1 MSVRKI
7 KLRWKIT
14 IAVLLCVLIV
24 EVVIGVFAISN
35 LKKDLLSTSKQQT
48 IYTAQ
53 VAADMID
60 GDAFAALTNGDEDTD
75 TYIEMFDTLS
85 HFLLDENVAYIYT
98 MRRAGN
104 TAEFVVDTDTEEGSE
119 IGEEY
124 ELYDELEQ
132 ALNGKVIGDDDVT
145 TDEWGSFYTGYA
157 PIHNSNGETV
167 GVVGVD
173 YEVDSINKP
182 IKSMVNKIIIIE
194 LIVLIIAAAIATII
208 GRMMSQN
215 VLMINAKVD
224 ELASA
229 DGDLTK
235 EIDIRSGDEIEN
247 VASSFNQFI
256 GKLRNLMLSVKQNE
270 SKLMQSTKNI
280 NQELDA
286 ASNELADVSA
296 TLEEM
301 SASMSDTNNSV
312 SEIFA
317 ASVEVKDLA
326 DKLHNESKES
336 EEYALSISQS
346 ADEAGKNCNTAKQNM
361 AETLAELEKDLENRI
376 NDTTDINRIIKLT
389 TDIIDIAEQT
399 QMLSLNAS
407 IEAARAGESGKG
419 FAVVAEEIGKLAEAT
434 SNTATEIEEI
444 SKFTV
449 DTVNGLV
456 NVSQSTINLID
467 QNVNHDYEIM
477 AEVGESYS
485 NDSRYF
491 MDRMTNFNSLAKELS
506 SSITQI
512 EEHLNLIQEVVDES
526 TSGITTVSA
535 NAQTINSKL
544 KNVAANSEVN
554 AEIVNELGEVINKF
568 TVE

>member
-24 EVVIGVFAISN
+24 EAVIGIFAISN

-60 GDAFAALTNGDEDTD
+60 GDAFAELTNGDEDTD
-75 TYIEMFDTLS
+75 TYMEMFDALS

-98 MRRAGN
+98 MRRSGN

-132 ALNGKVIGDDDVT
+132 ALNGKIIGDDDVT

-157 PIHNSNGETV
+157 PIHNSKGETV

-173 YEVDSINKP
+173 YEVGSINKP
-182 IKSMVNKIIIIE
+182 IKSMINKIIIIE
-194 LIVLIIAAAIATII
+194 FIVLIIAAVIATVI

-256 GKLRNLMLSVKQNE
+256 GKLRTLMLSIKQNE

-312 SEIFA
+312 SEIFT
-317 ASVEVKDLA
+317 ASIEVKDLA
-326 DKLHNESKES
+326 DKLHDESKES
-336 EEYALSISQS
+336 EEYALSISRS
-346 ADEAGKNCNTAKQNM
+346 ADEAGRNCNNAKQNM
-361 AETLAELEKDLENRI
+361 AETLTELEKDLENRI

-467 QNVNHDYEIM
+467 QNVNHDYEVM

-485 NDSRYF
+485 KDSRYF
-491 MDRMTNFNSLAKELS
+491 MERMTNFNSLAKELS

-526 TSGITTVSA
+526 TSSISTVSE
-535 NAQTINSKL
+535 NAQTINTKL

-554 AEIVNELGEVINKF
+554 AEIVNELGEIINKF